1 MTDPELSRARSAAIA
16 FCRDAGFAPEQL
28 TAIEMEPPLL
38 GPVDFERDGRTYT
51 AYRWLGGGRGGD
63 YVQVEVD
70 AEMAS
75 PSGART
81 VAPSSRLRRSR
92 RCG

>member
-70 AEMAS
+70 AENGVTVR
-75 PSGART
+75 GAHGGT
-81 VAPSSRLRRSR
+81 ELAAQKIA
-92 RCG
+92 